1 MMLHQGDLSP
11 HAVAML
17 AFRCDSG
24 GIAEAWMCSPLEAT
38 IRFVAGTRIG
48 PHVEILGLSVD

>member
-1 MMLHQGDLSP
+1 MLHQGDLSP

-24 GIAEAWMCSPLEAT
+24 GIAEAWMCLPLEAT